1 MAVNQKKNW
10 LIAYDI
16 AHPRRLARIHRRL
29 VKYAL
34 PVQYSLFL
42 YNGSTQQVSD
52 LLDELALLM
61 EVREDDL
68 RAYPLPTQTEIHAL
82 GQSGLPDSM
91 ILHDQNFGDMLSVIK
106 YR

>member
-16 AHPRRLARIHRRL
+16 ADPRRLGRIHRRL
-29 VKYAL
+29 LKYAL

-42 YNGSTQQVSD
+42 YNGSTLDVD
-52 LLDELALLM
+52 KLMDELAKLM
-61 EVREDDL
+61 EAREDDL
-68 RAYPLPTQTEIHAL
+68 RAYPLPTNAEIHMI
-82 GQSGLPDSM
+82 GQSGLPGNM
-91 ILHDQNFGDMLSVIK
+91 VLHDENFGDMLRVIK